1 MKIRIIIIELALIL
15 LLITACENKVKTT
28 ANSKDILVIFNNQ
41 NYDKLNYSS
50 KEKRLN
56 EIYFKL
62 IKQKNDSVNRNLL
75 LKIADKYYD
84 INNLESYKNVTQKVL
99 ALAINKKDTAQI
111 AKSLYY
117 IGDYYDQKSQLE
129 SAYSY
134 FIQSEK
140 LYKKI
145 KDTLNLGKVTLHKA
159 GILLDAGIY
168 TQSEIEAITAL
179 KLLSKKDNKN
189 LIYECYNPIA
199 ISLKELNN
207 FDKSLEY
214 FNLALNQLEV
224 LEKNNYPKE
233 KIVRARIVC
242 YNNIGRVYQKMG
254 KYQKAINYYNKGLQ
268 TKYIKQ
274 EYPKLYALL
283 LDNLGYSKMKAGNY
297 VDIEKLFFESLRMRD
312 SLGIEL
318 GVASCKID
326 IGEYYLLKKDTKKGL
341 VYLKEGYLLSEKY
354 KSIPYIIQSLK
365 LLMENDFKNKT
376 YYTNQYLKIND
387 SVQQVERTTRNKFAR
402 IAYET
407 DQVEEKNVTLSK
419 RNTNIIIGF
428 GIIVFLL
435 GGFLFIYRLKSRNKE
450 LLFMKEQQEANEKIY
465 QLMLHQQSETE
476 QARNEERNRIAME
489 LHDGIV
495 NSIFTTRFNLM
506 QLESGAKDKKQ
517 QLVEELE
524 KAENEIRKVSHD
536 LQKNL
541 LFEDKTLPEIL
552 TNLIEYQKNEF
563 NTKFDLSIDK
573 YIDWSLVS
581 SEAKIHVYRIIQ
593 EALQNSNKYSKAERC
608 CVFILKTADKITIRI
623 WDNGI
628 GFNPIKAK
636 QGIGL
641 KNIKERT
648 KAINGISKITSSEEK
663 GTTIEVVF
671 SSRTLF

>member
-1 MKIRIIIIELALIL
+1 
-15 LLITACENKVKTT
+15 
-28 ANSKDILVIFNNQ
+28 
-41 NYDKLNYSS
+41 
-50 KEKRLN
+50 
-56 EIYFKL
+56 
-62 IKQKNDSVNRNLL
+62 
-75 LKIADKYYD
+75 
-84 INNLESYKNVTQKVL
+84 
-99 ALAINKKDTAQI
+99 
-111 AKSLYY
+111 
-117 IGDYYDQKSQLE
+117 
-129 SAYSY
+129 
-134 FIQSEK
+134 
-140 LYKKI
+140 
-145 KDTLNLGKVTLHKA
+145 
-159 GILLDAGIY
+159 
-168 TQSEIEAITAL
+168 
-179 KLLSKKDNKN
+179 
-189 LIYECYNPIA
+189 
-199 ISLKELNN
+199 
-207 FDKSLEY
+207 
-214 FNLALNQLEV
+214 
-224 LEKNNYPKE
+224 
-233 KIVRARIVC
+233 
-242 YNNIGRVYQKMG
+242 
-254 KYQKAINYYNKGLQ
+254 
-268 TKYIKQ
+268 
-274 EYPKLYALL
+274 
-283 LDNLGYSKMKAGNY
+283 
-297 VDIEKLFFESLRMRD
+297 
-312 SLGIEL
+312 
-318 GVASCKID
+318 
-326 IGEYYLLKKDTKKGL
+326 
-341 VYLKEGYLLSEKY
+341 
-354 KSIPYIIQSLK
+354 
-365 LLMENDFKNKT
+365 MENDSKNKI

-387 SVQQVERTTRNKFAR
+387 SVQQVERSTRNKFAR

-419 RNTNIIIGF
+419 RNTNIIIGS

-506 QLESGAKDKKQ
+506 QLKSDAAEKKQ

-608 CVFILKTADKITIRI
+608 CVFILKTANKITIRI

-628 GFNPIKAK
+628 GFNPKKAK

-648 KAINGISKITSSEEK
+648 KAINGVSKITSSEVK

-671 SSRTLF
+671 